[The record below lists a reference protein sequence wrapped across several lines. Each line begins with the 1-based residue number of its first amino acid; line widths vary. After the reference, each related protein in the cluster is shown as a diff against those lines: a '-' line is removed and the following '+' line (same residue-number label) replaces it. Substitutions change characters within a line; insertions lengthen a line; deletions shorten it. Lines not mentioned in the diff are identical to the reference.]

1 MARDEL
7 LVIEFFD
14 GKRWVFQLARP
25 DSSSRNPVFVS
36 TDSVLN
42 VYGSHSMAILGQPL
56 PEPTW
61 HYFPLV
67 NVRTWERKPV

>member
-1 MARDEL
+1 MARAEL

-14 GKRWVFQLARP
+14 GKRWVFQLAEP
-25 DSSSRNPVFVS
+25 DGHNVYVY
-36 TDSVLN
+36 DNVLN

-67 NVRTWERKPV
+67 NVRTWERKPI

>member
-1 MARDEL
+1 MSDEL
-7 LVIEFFD
+7 LIVEFID
-14 GKRWVFQLARP
+14 GKRWVFQLAKHISLP
-25 DSSSRNPVFVS
+25 
-36 TDSVLN
+36 SVYENGRMLS

-67 NVRTWERKPV
+67 NVRTWERKPI